1 MFYLIIAILI
11 VLYYLFVASKTIK
24 NTMNM
29 IMIVAIISF
38 AVFVIG
44 MGAIKLMESPP
55 EIYVILGMLIAGFY
69 IVKDVVKLSSK
80 IETKDSP

>member
-24 NTMNM
+24 NTMDM
-29 IMIVAIISF
+29 IMLVAIASF
-38 AVFVIG
+38 AVFVIA
-44 MGAIKLMESPP
+44 MGIVKLMESPP
-55 EIYVILGMLIAGFY
+55 EVYVILVMLVTGFY

-80 IETKDSP
+80 IETKDS